1 MGRIRKHMKNI
12 YMMIL
17 LAAVLLVVSGCG
29 GQQETAEMNIIG
41 FGDLQTDGL
50 VTWGAGT
57 DVCEKENASDKEDV
71 SEEESTSDKED
82 VSSEGSVSGT
92 DVEDAAEVEDS
103 EAEEKEGVL
112 LCIDREVLDNPLY
125 DSFIN
130 NDVTAT
136 DNIPVKDGI
145 IHDRL
150 GFEWSGSEY
159 YLKDL
164 YQRFQDKTMSTGG
177 INGIQVFGRDLD
189 GDGKDELIVLIEYYV
204 YSKLCGIMYPFHEEN
219 GVLYAWEE
227 MRTFDGKGMSTFYE
241 DGTILTAEEGAST
254 YVHYTK
260 KGEIEPLLYY
270 YETPYTG
277 AAGNWDDIECTNK
290 LYVYEN
296 GEKSIEI
303 VYEYE
308 YWVHADLERIE
319 PEMSALRGQCN
330 RILKEFT
337 AKLGE
342 GDSVAAMSNYHR
354 ADEFAARATLEDIM
368 SIPVDY
374 FRAERSV
381 YTVSYSIDE
390 DVKENENELF
400 MQFIN
405 GEVSAYEKVEE
416 AIVPNE
422 GTDGESSDAEE
433 NADVQI
439 VSYEIEV
446 PVTDVYNEYRTSY
459 PVYYVDAFW
468 YAIDEVRYTMQ
479 DLDADGRAELL
490 MLVSYGDHVEDLHV
504 FHVENDKLYRW
515 ETMEDIRR
523 SGNATELYFYEN
535 GMIGFVGKED
545 ATYMQYNEDGDIEL
559 TLVIDTGRRPNG
571 EFEFNRIYFIAYK
584 VIVYENGVQKK
595 VLYYEDKFATSDD
608 EFMSTS
614 DVFIKDEYKKIV
626 DAFLEELGE
635 GETIK
640 RSNIGFY
647 TETLFIPELVGCY
660 RLEYL
665 NQEELLELFE
675 QGEIPAQRLKI
686 ENGVKQIYGD
696 PFYITDMYP
705 GYPHPETA
713 RADLDGDQNA
723 ELIVKGYYGG
733 TYFDAGYGMVYSIA
747 DGEGTAQVLS
757 YAYYNDEVWL
767 VKSDTTHGGR
777 VCYWFYRVD
786 HTGAVVE
793 EFTLHKFFWETPSE
807 PDGPD
812 TVYEYNDEEIT
823 KEEYDSILK
832 SIEFHYTSSWY

>member
-1 MGRIRKHMKNI
+1 MRRRKRIKKI
-12 YMMIL
+12 SIL
-17 LAAVLLVVSGCG
+17 LMVTVLLVVSGCS
-29 GQQETAEMNIIG
+29 GQQETAEMNVIG
-41 FGDLQTDGL
+41 FGDLQTEGL
-50 VTWGAGT
+50 VSWGTG
-57 DVCEKENASDKEDV
+57 ED
-71 SEEESTSDKED
+71 T
-82 VSSEGSVSGT
+82 GSVVLEEDASEQEDITEEDSVADT
-92 DVEDAAEVEDS
+92 DVEDTTEAEIS
-103 EAEEKEGVL
+103 EPEEEEKEGIL
-112 LCIDREVLDNPLY
+112 LCIDRSVLDNPLY
-125 DSFIN
+125 ESFIN
-130 NDVTAT
+130 NDITVT
-136 DNIPVKDGI
+136 DNIPVKYGI

-164 YQRFQDKTMSTGG
+164 YQRFQDKTMPTGG

-189 GDGKDELIVLIEYYV
+189 GDGKDELVVLIEYYV

-227 MRTFDGKGMSTFYE
+227 MRAFDGKGMSTFYE
-241 DGTILTAEEGAST
+241 DGTVLTAEEGANT
-254 YVHYTK
+254 YIHYTK
-260 KGEIEPLLYY
+260 EGEIEPLLYY

-303 VYEYE
+303 IYEYE

-330 RILKEFT
+330 TILREFT
-337 AKLGE
+337 AELGE

-368 SIPVDY
+368 SIPVNY

-390 DVKENENELF
+390 EVKENELF
-400 MQFIN
+400 MQFID
-405 GEVSAYEKVEE
+405 GEISAYEKVEE
-416 AIVPNE
+416 TVVSNE
-422 GTDGESSDAEE
+422 GTEDESSDTEDE
-433 NADVQI
+433 IADVQVNI
-439 VSYEIEV
+439 YEKEV
-446 PVTDVYNEYRTSY
+446 TVADVYNEYRTSY

-504 FHVENDKLYRW
+504 FHVENGKLYRW

-640 RSNIGFY
+640 SSNIGFY

-665 NQEELLELFE
+665 NQEELLELFK
-675 QGEIPAQRLKI
+675 QGEIPAQRLEI
-686 ENGVKQIYGD
+686 ENGVKQIYGE

-705 GYPHPETA
+705 GYPYPETA
-713 RADLDGDQNA
+713 RVDLDGDQNA

-733 TYFDAGYGMVYSIA
+733 TYFDAGYGMVYAIA
-747 DGEGTAQVLS
+747 SGEGTAQVLS

-777 VCYWFYRVD
+777 ICYWFSRVD
-786 HTGAVVE
+786 HTGAVEE
-793 EFTLHKFFWETPSE
+793 EFTLHKFFWETPGE

-823 KEEYDSILK
+823 KEEYESILK
-832 SIEFHYTSSWY
+832 SIEFHHTSLWY

>member
-1 MGRIRKHMKNI
+1 MGRKRKHMKNI

-17 LAAVLLVVSGCG
+17 LAAVLLFATGCG
-29 GQQETAEMNIIG
+29 KEEETANANVISFEEL
-41 FGDLQTDGL
+41 DAEGL
-50 VTWGAGT
+50 ASWTMEEDAERVSEETLEDA
-57 DVCEKENASDKEDV
+57 VINQENAS
-71 SEEESTSDKED
+71 EEEETSED
-82 VSSEGSVSGT
+82 DA
-92 DVEDAAEVEDS
+92 DVEENTEAEVQEP
-103 EAEEKEGVL
+103 EEEKKEGIL

-164 YQRFQDKTMSTGG
+164 YQRFQDKTMPTGG
-177 INGIQVFGRDLD
+177 INGIQVFERDLD

-241 DGTILTAEEGAST
+241 DGTILTAEEGANT
-254 YVHYTK
+254 YIHYTK

-374 FRAERSV
+374 FRAERSL
-381 YTVSYSIDE
+381 YTASYSIDE
-390 DVKENENELF
+390 DVKENELF
-400 MQFIN
+400 MKFIN
-405 GEVSAYEKVEE
+405 GEVSAYERVEE

-422 GTDGESSDAEE
+422 GMDGESSDAEE
-433 NADVQI
+433 ENADVQVNI
-439 VSYEIEV
+439 YEKEV
-446 PVTDVYNEYRTSY
+446 TVADVYNEYRTSY

-504 FHVENDKLYRW
+504 FHVENGKLYRW
-515 ETMEDIRR
+515 ESMEDIRR

-571 EFEFNRIYFIAYK
+571 EFEFSGIYFIAYK
-584 VIVYENGVQKK
+584 AIIYENGVQKK

-640 RSNIGFY
+640 SSNIGFY

-686 ENGVKQIYGD
+686 ENGVKQIYGE

-705 GYPHPETA
+705 GYPYPETA

-757 YAYYNDEVWL
+757 YAYYNDKVWL

-777 VCYWFYRVD
+777 VCYWFSRVD
-786 HTGAVVE
+786 YTGAVVE

-832 SIEFHYTSSWY
+832 SIEFHHTSLWY

>member
-1 MGRIRKHMKNI
+1 MKRKYMKNI
-12 YMMIL
+12 YIMML
-17 LAAVLLVVSGCG
+17 LVAVLLFATGCG
-29 GQQETAEMNIIG
+29 KEEETANATVISFEQLNAEGLASWRMQE
-41 FGDLQTDGL
+41 DTD
-50 VTWGAGT
+50 
-57 DVCEKENASDKEDV
+57 DVLLEENASVQEETSEHEAVANADVEGTTESEV
-71 SEEESTSDKED
+71 SEPEE
-82 VSSEGSVSGT
+82 
-92 DVEDAAEVEDS
+92 
-103 EAEEKEGVL
+103 EEKEGIL
-112 LCIDREVLDNPLY
+112 LCIDRSVLDNPLFE
-125 DSFIN
+125 SFIN
-130 NDVTAT
+130 NDVPVT
-136 DNIPVKDGI
+136 DNIPVKDGT

-150 GFEWSGSEY
+150 GFDWSGSEY

-164 YQRFQDKTMSTGG
+164 YQRFQDKTTPTGG

-204 YSKLCGIMYPFHEEN
+204 YSKLCGIMYSFHEED

-227 MRTFDGKGMSTFYE
+227 MRAFDGKGMSTFYE
-241 DGTILTAEEGAST
+241 DGTILTAEEGANT
-254 YVHYTK
+254 YIHYTK

-319 PEMSALRGQCN
+319 PEMSALRGECN
-330 RILKEFT
+330 TILREFT
-337 AKLGE
+337 AELGE
-342 GDSVAAMSNYHR
+342 GDVIAAMSNYHR
-354 ADEFAARATLEDIM
+354 ADEFAARVTLEDLM
-368 SIPVDY
+368 YIPVDY
-374 FRAERSV
+374 FSVERSV
-381 YTVSYSIDE
+381 YTASYSVDNE
-390 DVKENENELF
+390 VKDNELF
-400 MQFIN
+400 MQFID
-405 GEVSAYEKVEE
+405 GEISAYERVEE
-416 AIVPNE
+416 TVVSNQ
-422 GTDGESSDAEE
+422 GTEDESSDAEDE
-433 NADVQI
+433 NADVQVNI
-439 VSYEIEV
+439 YEKEV
-446 PVTDVYNEYRTSY
+446 TVADVYNEYRTSY

-468 YAIDEVRYTMQ
+468 YAIDEVRFTMQ

-490 MLVSYGDHVEDLHV
+490 MLVGYGDHVEDLHV
-504 FHVENDKLYRW
+504 FHVENGKLYRW

-571 EFEFNRIYFIAYK
+571 EFEFSGIYFIAYK
-584 VIVYENGVQKK
+584 AIIYENGVQKK

-640 RSNIGFY
+640 SSNIGVY

-686 ENGVKQIYGD
+686 ENGVKQIYGE

-705 GYPHPETA
+705 GHPYVETMNV
-713 RADLDGDQNA
+713 DLDDDGEV
-723 ELIVKGYYGG
+723 ELIVRGYYGG
-733 TYFDAGYGMVYSIA
+733 TYFDASHGMVYSIA
-747 DGEGTAQVLS
+747 SGGGTANVLS

-767 VKSDTTHGGR
+767 VESDTTHGGR
-777 VCYWFYRVD
+777 ICYWFSRID

-832 SIEFHYTSSWY
+832 SIEFHHTSLWY